1 MKKIFFVL
9 VFHGF
14 FQLVAQK
21 NYLIEYD
28 KLGDKLTYYSC
39 NWVKGAQKKQQVD
52 EIKLTQNDVVTFKII
67 NVNNF
72 IYDVDILNH
81 EVRTEEKE
89 SPFKTILGTFSGLGG
104 PAFSLL
110 TSLGSNPPNPL
121 APSRGVDK
129 QKAETQK
136 RCSDILSEMHQ
147 TMTQMIKTYSSFEKT
162 IKVKYAKNLTKE
174 EILAKLKMNSIET
187 SELDMEELNAHLKE
201 LSDELNTI
209 TDTEFLDLDDPLW
222 EEVNK
227 VEGQYQKFTTICLT
241 EEGELKPY
249 SLLEIISDVE
259 SNSFVVE
266 HRFLA
271 KAFGEYGNK
280 FSSNDFLLI
289 FKEKQ
294 DLNDEIGSDN
304 TIIDFSKFLSL
315 PIKQDYFPSW
325 SLGVDYVL
333 PLGGI
338 TEYVVQQIPGDFWA
352 EIPDSILITNGKS
365 KSMQLAIGTKLIF
378 DIPTKNQFI
387 IPNAVLGM
395 AISGL
400 NSSDNGD
407 WKLNFILGG
416 GMSFKSFPFISI
428 NAGFIFSQQKVLKDD
443 FALNRTFVKPN
454 EFSGYNPD
462 PSILFKNKFKPGLFF
477 GVNFKF

>member
-1 MKKIFFVL
+1 MNKIFFILVL
-9 VFHGF
+9 HGF

-28 KLGDKLTYYSC
+28 KLDDKITYYSC

-52 EIKLTQNDVVTFKII
+52 DIKLTQNDVVTFKVI

-72 IYDVDILNH
+72 IYDVSILNH
-81 EVRTEEKE
+81 EVKLETKE
-89 SPFKTILGTFSGLGG
+89 SPFKAILGTFSGLGG

-121 APSRGVDK
+121 ASSRGVDK

-147 TMTQMIKTYSSFEKT
+147 TMTQMMKTYTSFEKT
-162 IKVKYAKNLTKE
+162 IKVKFAKNLTKD

-187 SELDMEELNAHLKE
+187 SDFDMEESNAHLKE
-201 LSDELNTI
+201 LYDELNSM
-209 TDTEFLDLDDPLW
+209 TESDLLDLDDPIW
-222 EEVNK
+222 EEIDK
-227 VEGQYQKFTTICLT
+227 VDGNYQKFSSICLT

-249 SLLEIISDVE
+249 DLSEIISDVE
-259 SNSFVVE
+259 NASFTIE

-271 KAFGEYGNK
+271 KAYTEWGDK
-280 FSSNDFLLI
+280 FSSNDFLI
-289 FKEKQ
+289 VFKEKQ
-294 DLNDEIGSDN
+294 QSEDGEDSQNSK
-304 TIIDFSKFLSL
+304 IDFSKFLSI

-338 TEYVVQQIPGDFWA
+338 NEYIVQEIPGDFWA
-352 EIPDSILITNGKS
+352 DIPDSILVSNGTS
-365 KSMQLAIGTKLIF
+365 KAMQLAIGTKLLF
-378 DIPTKNQFI
+378 DLPTKNRFI
-387 IPNAVLGM
+387 TPNAVLGM
-395 AISGL
+395 ALSGL
-400 NSSDNGD
+400 NSTDNAD
-407 WKLNFILGG
+407 WKLNFMLGG
-416 GMSFKSFPFISI
+416 GMSFKSFPFVSV
-428 NAGFIFSQQKVLKDD
+428 NAGFVFSQQKVLKEDY
-443 FALNRTFVKPN
+443 ALNRTFVKPN

-477 GVNFKF
+477 GINFKF